1 VAVAE
6 KADGDPYLS
15 AEDRARVEI
24 DQKLAASG
32 WLVQPYKAMNLGA
45 GRGVAVRE
53 FVLRS
58 PHGRAD
64 YLLFLDRKPVGAIE
78 AKPEGTTLTEVELQ
92 TAKYGD
98 GLPNGVV
105 PPVMPLPF
113 RYESTGKVTRFTN
126 IKDPDFRSRPL
137 FDGYFHRPET
147 LGRWIDDM
155 IEDPDHPTPRARLQV
170 MSPVD
175 RTRLW
180 GVQPEAIE
188 NTEQSMKL
196 GKPRALIQ
204 MATGSGKTYTAAN
217 LCYRLIKE
225 AKVGRI
231 LFLVDRGNLGK
242 QTKTEFYKF
251 DTPGDGRKFTELYNI
266 QHLTSNHI
274 DGVSRV
280 CISTIQ
286 RMYSIL
292 RGDAQLDEEAD
303 LHSSFEDAP
312 SRPVEVSY
320 NPAVPIDTFDV
331 IIVDECH
338 RSIFGV
344 WRQVLEYFDAS
355 IVGLTATPNKQA
367 FGFFNQNLVM
377 EYSHDK
383 AVVDGVNVE
392 YIVYRIRTEVTEK
405 GSTIEAGL
413 AAGFRDRQTR
423 KVRWEDL
430 DDDVSYKATDLDRKV
445 VAKDQIR
452 TIIRAFRD
460 RLFTEIFPGR
470 STVPKTLIFA
480 KDDSHA
486 DDIVD
491 IVRDEFGKGNEFCQK
506 ITYRTAK
513 DPETILQAFRTDVNP
528 RIVVT
533 VDMIATGTDVKP
545 IECLLFMRDVKSR
558 TYFEQM
564 IGRGVRVMNPA
575 DFRSVTPDAARKERF
590 VVVDA
595 IGVTETR
602 FLETTQPLDREPTV
616 PLDKLM
622 HRVSI
627 GVRDTDL
634 ASTLAARLSRLD
646 RQLTKEDREQLAAV
660 AGGVDI
666 SSIAHRLVAAIDPD
680 EQRAAAQ
687 SATGR
692 TDPTD
697 QEVKTAAQAMIAS
710 ALEPL
715 ATNPELRNAI
725 VDARKSYEQTI
736 DETTKDTLM
745 DAGYSTEAREKAH
758 ELVQSFRD
766 FIDEHHADIQAL
778 QVLYSRPYK
787 ERLTHLQVREL
798 ATALYSP
805 PRRWTPERLWQAYD
819 TLDHSKVRG
828 SGQRMLTDVVS
839 LVRFALQQDHELVPF
854 RETVNARFE
863 SWLAM
868 QEQSRGPFTAD
879 QRQWLTWM
887 KDLIAA
893 ELDVTP
899 EAFDYNP
906 FLQAGGLG
914 KAHQVFGDQLEPL
927 MVELSQALAA

>member
-1 VAVAE
+1 MTEPEKSAYIAAE
-6 KADGDPYLS
+6 AQ
-15 AEDRARVEI
+15 ARLEI
-24 DQKLAASG
+24 DRKLVECGWVVQSQKAINLAAA
-32 WLVQPYKAMNLGA
+32 Q
-45 GRGVAVRE
+45 GVAVRE
-53 FVLRS
+53 FTLRE

-64 YLLFLDRKPVGAIE
+64 YLLFVDRKPVGAIE

-92 TAKYGD
+92 TAKYAD
-98 GLPNGVV
+98 GLPDGVNA
-105 PPVMPLPF
+105 PLLPLPF

-126 IKDPDFRSRPL
+126 TQDPDYRSRPL
-137 FDGYFHRPET
+137 FDGYFHQPAT
-147 LGRWIDDM
+147 LARWLQEM
-155 IEDPDHPTPRARLQV
+155 LDHPEAPTQRARLLR
-170 MSPVD
+170 MPPVD
-175 RTRLW
+175 RSRLW

-188 NTEQSMKL
+188 ETEKSMRL

-225 AKVGRI
+225 AGVGRI
-231 LFLVDRGNLGK
+231 LFLVDRGNLGR
-242 QTKTEFYKF
+242 QTKTEFLKF

-266 QHLTSNHI
+266 QHLTTNHI

-292 RGDAQLDEEAD
+292 RGDAALDEEAD
-303 LHSSFEDAP
+303 DHSSFEVAP
-312 SRPVEVSY
+312 ARPVDVSY
-320 NPAVPIDTFDV
+320 NKEVPPETFDL

-338 RSIFGV
+338 RSIYGV

-367 FGFFNQNLVM
+367 FGFFSQNLVM

-383 AVVDGVNVE
+383 AVADKVNVD
-392 YIVYRIRTEVTEK
+392 YNVYRIHTQVTEQ
-405 GSTIEAGL
+405 GSKIEAGL

-423 KVRWEDL
+423 IVRWHEL
-430 DDDVSYKATDLDRKV
+430 DDDVSYKANELDRKV

-452 TIIRAFRD
+452 TIVRAFRD

-506 ITYRTAK
+506 ITYRSVK
-513 DPETILQAFRTDVNP
+513 DPETLLQAFRTDVNP

-533 VDMIATGTDVKP
+533 VDMIATGTDIKP
-545 IECLLFMRDVKSR
+545 VECLLFMRDVFSR

-575 DFRSVTPDAARKERF
+575 DFRSVTPDAASKEGF

-595 IGVTETR
+595 VGVTESR
-602 FLETTQPLDREPTV
+602 FIETTQPLDREPTV
-616 PLDKLM
+616 PLQKLM
-622 HRVSI
+622 HRVSL
-627 GVRDTDL
+627 GVCDNDL
-634 ASTLAARLSRLD
+634 ASTLAARLTRLD
-646 RQLTKEDREQLAAV
+646 RQMTKDDREHLADI
-660 AGGVDI
+660 GRGMDI
-666 SSIAHRLVAAIDPD
+666 SAIAHGLVDAIDPD
-680 EQRAAAQ
+680 EQLATAQ
-687 SATGR
+687 RTTGR
-692 TDPTD
+692 PDPSD
-697 QEVKTAAQAMIAS
+697 QERKKAAEAMVAA

-725 VDARKSYEQTI
+725 IFARKSYEQTI
-736 DETTKDTLM
+736 DETTKDVVL
-745 DAGYSTEAREKAH
+745 DAGYSVDAKEKATQ
-758 ELVQSFRD
+758 LVQSFRAFLKD
-766 FIDEHHADIQAL
+766 HKDDIRAL
-778 QVLYSRPYK
+778 EVLYSRPYK
-787 ERLTHLQVREL
+787 ERLTYSEVKDL
-798 ATALYSP
+798 ALALSRP
-805 PRRWTPERLWQAYD
+805 PRNWTPERLWQAYD

-839 LVRFALQQDHELVPF
+839 LVRFALEQDGKLVPF
-854 RETVNARFE
+854 REAVDARFE

-868 QEQSRGPFTAD
+868 QEQAARPFTD
-879 QRQWLTWM
+879 EQRQWLTWM

-893 ELDVTP
+893 ELEVTP

-914 KAHQVFGDQLEPL
+914 KAYQVFGSQLRPL
-927 MVELSQALAA
+927 MVELSEALAA

>member
-1 VAVAE
+1 MAE
-6 KADGDPYLS
+6 PDDVYLAQEAKA
-15 AEDRARVEI
+15 RIEI
-24 DQKLAASG
+24 DQKLVGCG
-32 WLVQPYKAMNLGA
+32 WVVQSQKAINLGA

-53 FVLRS
+53 FTLRE

-64 YLLFLDRKPVGAIE
+64 YLLFVGRKPVGAIE

-92 TAKYGD
+92 TTKYGD
-98 GLPNGVV
+98 GLPDGVSA
-105 PPVMPLPF
+105 PVLPLPF

-126 IKDPDFRSRPL
+126 TQDPDFRSRPL

-147 LGRWIDDM
+147 LARWLDDM
-155 IEDPDHPTPRARLQV
+155 VEHPDSPTPRARLLE
-170 MSPVD
+170 MPPVD
-175 RTRLW
+175 RAQLW
-180 GVQPEAIE
+180 GVQPEAIDE
-188 NTEQSMKL
+188 TEKSMRL

-217 LCYRLIKE
+217 LSYRLIKD
-225 AKVGRI
+225 ARVGRI
-231 LFLVDRGNLGK
+231 LFLVDRGNLGR

-274 DGVSRV
+274 DVVSRV

-292 RGDAQLDEEAD
+292 RGEVELNEGAD
-303 LHSSFEDAP
+303 DHSSFEDAP

-320 NPAVPIDTFDV
+320 NAAVPIETFDV

-377 EYSHDK
+377 EYSHDE
-383 AVVDGVNVE
+383 AVADGVNVD
-392 YIVYRIRTEVTEK
+392 YSVYRIRTEVTEQ
-405 GSTIEAGL
+405 GSTIDAGL
-413 AAGFRDRQTR
+413 AAGYRDRQTR
-423 KVRWEDL
+423 KVRWEEL
-430 DDDVSYKATDLDRKV
+430 EDDVSYKATDLDRKV

-452 TIIRAFRD
+452 TIVRAFRD

-533 VDMIATGTDVKP
+533 VDMIATGTDVKA

-564 IGRGVRVMNPA
+564 IGRGVRVMNPT
-575 DFRSVTPDAARKERF
+575 DFQSVTPDATTKDRF
-590 VVVDA
+590 VIIDA
-595 IGVTETR
+595 VGVTETR
-602 FLETTQPLDREPTV
+602 FAETTQPLDREPTI
-616 PLDKLM
+616 PLQKLM
-622 HRVSI
+622 HRLSI
-627 GVRDTDL
+627 GVCDNDL
-634 ASTLAARLSRLD
+634 ASTLAARLTRLD
-646 RQLTKEDREQLAAV
+646 RQLTKEDRERLTSL
-660 AGGVDI
+660 AGGMDL
-666 SSIAHRLVAAIDPD
+666 STIAHRLVDAIDPD
-680 EQRAAAQ
+680 AQLTAAQ
-687 SATGR
+687 MASGHA
-692 TDPTD
+692 DPTD
-697 QEVKTAAQAMIAS
+697 QELRKAAEATIAA

-736 DETTKDTLM
+736 DETTKDSVL
-745 DAGYSTEAREKAH
+745 DAGYSVEAKEKAND
-758 ELVQSFRD
+758 LVRSFRA
-766 FIDEHHADIQAL
+766 FIEEHKGDIRAL
-778 QVLYSRPYK
+778 QILYSRPYK
-787 ERLTHLQVREL
+787 ARLTHLEVKEL
-798 ATALYSP
+798 ATAISRP
-805 PRRWTPERLWQAYD
+805 PRSWTPERLWQAYD
-819 TLDHSKVRG
+819 TLDHSKVHG

-839 LVRFALQQDHELVPF
+839 LVRYALEQDDELVPF
-854 RETVNARFE
+854 SEAVNQQFD

-868 QEQSRGPFTAD
+868 QEQNGRAFTAD

-893 ELDVTP
+893 ELEIST

-914 KAHQVFGDQLEPL
+914 KAYQVFGDHLEPL
-927 MVELSQALAA
+927 MAELTEALAA